1 MKRQV
6 RYPMNLLRFVLTKAS
21 NSRSKSS
28 VAGFTLIESLVAIII
43 VSITVVAISPP
54 IFWATGTRVQNR
66 RAEQALSIAQS
77 TIDQV
82 RARVERGGAS
92 VLELPAIAP
101 ADPGK
106 RPNPDGPLP
115 KAEWTSAKGIVR
127 QGIIPKC
134 NRVYSDLKSAQA
146 AVPATETTA
155 AVPAI
160 AADKQYPN
168 LTEYLPVDTTTTNP
182 TAECKADFLVQVFR
196 NDGICADALD
206 GLCKNSALPP
216 SERRPLAFSVGVRV
230 YSGIAAKEGNI
241 LLKEKASLKGTTGT
255 GQAGTRPLAV
265 LYATVAKS
273 DSSNSLNRYRDLCK
287 AGGGAGCE

>member
-6 RYPMNLLRFVLTKAS
+6 KHPMDSLWFALTKAS
-21 NSRSKSS
+21 KSRSKSS
-28 VAGFTLIESLVAIII
+28 VSGFTLIESLVAIII
-43 VSITVVAISPP
+43 VSVTVVAISPP

-66 RAEQALSIAQS
+66 RAEQALSIAQA

-92 VLELPAIAP
+92 ALELPAI
-101 ADPGK
+101 DPGTTAGK
-106 RPNPDGPLP
+106 RPNPPGPLP
-115 KAEWTSAKGIVR
+115 SDQWTSM

-134 NRVYSDLKSAQA
+134 NTVSGLKSAVA
-146 AVPATETTA
+146 AVPAVGATPAT
-155 AVPAI
+155 PAI
-160 AADKQYPN
+160 AADKQYPD
-168 LTEYLPVDTTTTNP
+168 LKEYLPVDTTTSDP
-182 TAECKADFLVQVFR
+182 TAKCKSDFLVQVFR
-196 NDGICADALD
+196 NEGICADAPD

-230 YSGIAAKEGNI
+230 YSGIAAKDGNV
-241 LLKEKASLKGTTGT
+241 LLTEKASLKGTTAT

-273 DSSNSLNRYRDLCK
+273 DSSTSLNRYRELCK
-287 AGGGAGCE
+287 AGGDAGCE

>member
-6 RYPMNLLRFVLTKAS
+6 KHSMDSLRSVLTKAS
-21 NSRSKSS
+21 KSYSKSS

-66 RAEQALSIAQS
+66 RAEQALSIAQA

-82 RARVERGGAS
+82 RAKVERGGAS
-92 VLELPAIAP
+92 VLELPAIAA

-106 RPNPDGPLP
+106 RPNPEGPLP
-115 KAEWTSAKGIVR
+115 SAQWTSM

-134 NRVYSDLKSAQA
+134 NTVSGLKSAVA
-146 AVPATETTA
+146 AVPAVGAIPGT
-155 AVPAI
+155 PAI

-168 LTEYLPVDTTTTNP
+168 LNEYLPVDTTTSDPSAT
-182 TAECKADFLVQVFR
+182 CKPDFLVQVFR
-196 NDGICADALD
+196 NEGICAD
-206 GLCKNSALPP
+206 GLCSASALPAN
-216 SERRPLAFSVGVRV
+216 ERRPLAFSVGVRV
-230 YSGIAAKEGNI
+230 YSAIAAKNGGATP
-241 LLKEKASLKGTTGT
+241 LKKEKASLKGTTGT
-255 GQAGTRPLAV
+255 GQAGTSPLAV
-265 LYATVAKS
+265 LYVTVAKS
-273 DSSNSLNRYRDLCK
+273 DSSTSLNRYRDLCK

>member
-6 RYPMNLLRFVLTKAS
+6 KHPIGSLWFLLTKAS
-21 NSRSKSS
+21 KPRSKSS
-28 VAGFTLIESLVAIII
+28 VSGFTLIESLVAIII

-66 RAEQALSIAQS
+66 RAEQALSIAQA

-82 RARVERGGAS
+82 RARVERGGAGA
-92 VLELPAIAP
+92 LELPAIDFDA
-101 ADPGK
+101 AAGK
-106 RPNPDGPLP
+106 RPNPVGPLP
-115 KAEWTSAKGIVR
+115 QTSAQWTSM

-134 NRVYSDLKSAQA
+134 NTVSRLESAKA

-155 AVPAI
+155 AVPAV
-160 AADKQYPN
+160 AADKQYPDLN
-168 LTEYLPVDTTTTNP
+168 QYFPVDTTTTN
-182 TAECKADFLVQVFR
+182 AASVCKPDFLVQVFR
-196 NDGICADALD
+196 NEGICADAPG
-206 GLCKNSALPP
+206 GLCKNSAQPA

-230 YSGIAAKEGNI
+230 YSAIAVKNGGTAPLE
-241 LLKEKASLKGTTGT
+241 KEKASLKGTTGT
-255 GQAGTRPLAV
+255 AQAGTRPLAV

>member
-6 RYPMNLLRFVLTKAS
+6 KHSMDSLWFLLTKAS
-21 NSRSKSS
+21 KSRSKSS
-28 VAGFTLIESLVAIII
+28 VSGFTLIESLVAIII

-82 RARVERGGAS
+82 RAKVERGGVSA
-92 VLELPAIAP
+92 LELPAIDAS
-101 ADPGK
+101 AVAGK

-115 KAEWTSAKGIVR
+115 SAKWTSEKGM
-127 QGIIPKC
+127 QGIIPSC
-134 NRVYSDLKSAQA
+134 NKVSRLQSAVA
-146 AVPATETTA
+146 AVPATATTA

-160 AADKQYPN
+160 VGDKQYPN
-168 LTEYLPVDTTTTNP
+168 LNEYLPVYTTTTANCEIDP
-182 TAECKADFLVQVFR
+182 PDFLVQVFR
-196 NDGICADALD
+196 NEGICAD
-206 GLCKNSALPP
+206 GLCSASALPP
-216 SERRPLAFSVGVRV
+216 DERRPLAFSVGVRV
-230 YSGIAAKEGNI
+230 YSAVAVKNGGTEPLK
-241 LLKEKASLKGTTGT
+241 KEKASLKGTTAT

-273 DSSNSLNRYRDLCK
+273 DSSTSLNRYRELCK
-287 AGGGAGCE
+287 AGGTAATACE